1 MLVVSYNIAHN
12 ICAFI
17 WEYIYV
23 YVPESINWEEDT
35 LNSRLIQDKN
45 SIAWGILKDTNMLI

>member
-1 MLVVSYNIAHN
+1 MCIYMRI
-12 ICAFI
+12 
-17 WEYIYV
+17 YIYV
-23 YVPESINWEEDT
+23 PKSINWEEDT